1 MDSGAIYVASA
12 SPPVVMKWAS
22 ARLIQRSQIICRNE
36 HRMSIYAYDPG
47 MPTIDQYLD
56 DQLRRGRAYFSRE
69 QALSALGS
77 TPVALSAALT
87 RQIRKGR
94 LANPRQGFYLV
105 LRPEDQTVG
114 APDPVRWIDP
124 LMQHLKT
131 GYRISLLR
139 AAAFHGASHQAAM
152 VFQVIVPKQ
161 MRHFEIGRHRLEF
174 VYQAPADFDKVN
186 QPAWLDSLKSDAGF
200 AKVAGVE
207 LMLLDCARYF
217 RKAGGI
223 NGLAQI
229 AKDVG
234 GRAKPAT
241 LAKIA
246 IHYENASVRRL
257 GYLLER
263 MGHKRQ
269 AAALQSFAAQ
279 AKSAVPLDPSLKPL
293 IEGLAAPREKATKW
307 MLVIDEPVEIDS

>member
-1 MDSGAIYVASA
+1 MMYIL
-12 SPPVVMKWAS
+12 
-22 ARLIQRSQIICRNE
+22 ARTNPTDCWNWWDGSQVICKNE
-36 HRMSIYAYDPG
+36 HNMSIYAYDLG
-47 MPTIDQYLD
+47 MATIEQYLD
-56 DQLRRGRAYFSRE
+56 DQLKRGRAYFSRE
-69 QALSALGS
+69 EALSALDS

-105 LRPEDQTVG
+105 LRPEDQTAG

-124 LMQHLKT
+124 LMKHLKI

-161 MRHFEIGRHRLEF
+161 MRDFEIGRHRLQF
-174 VYQAPADFDKVN
+174 VYQIPVDFDNVN
-186 QPAWLDSLKSDAGF
+186 QRDWLDSMKSDAGF
-200 AKVAGVE
+200 ANVAGFE
-207 LMLLDCARYF
+207 LTLLDCARYF

-229 AKDVG
+229 VKDIG
-234 GRAKPAT
+234 GRAKPAS
-241 LAKIA
+241 LAKA
-246 IHYENASVRRL
+246 AVHYENSSVRRL

-263 MGHKRQ
+263 MGHSRQ
-269 AAALQSFAAQ
+269 AKALQSFVKQ
-279 AKSAVPLDPSLKPL
+279 TKTAVLLDPSVKPL
-293 IEGLAAPREKATKW
+293 IQGPDALHEKASKW
-307 MLVIDEPVEIDS
+307 MLVINESVEIDS

>member
-1 MDSGAIYVASA
+1 M
-12 SPPVVMKWAS
+12 
-22 ARLIQRSQIICRNE
+22 LIAPSQTICGNE
-36 HRMSIYAYDPG
+36 HNVSIYAYDLG
-47 MPTIDQYLD
+47 MPTIEQYLD
-56 DQLRRGRAYFSRE
+56 DQLKRGRAYFSRE
-69 QALSALGS
+69 QAFSALAL

-105 LRPEDQTVG
+105 LRPEDQTAG
-114 APDPVRWIDP
+114 APDPARWIDP
-124 LMQHLKT
+124 LMKHLKT
-131 GYRISLLR
+131 DYRISLLR
-139 AAAFHGASHQAAM
+139 AAAFHGASHQAAL

-161 MRHFEIGRHRLEF
+161 MRDFEIGRHRLEF
-174 VYQAPADFDKVN
+174 VYQTPADFENVN
-186 QPAWLDSLKSDAGF
+186 QSEWLDSLKSDAGF
-200 AKVAGVE
+200 AKVAGIE
-207 LMLLDCARYF
+207 LTLLDCARYF

-241 LAKIA
+241 LAKA
-246 IHYENASVRRL
+246 AVHYENSSVRRL

-269 AAALQSFAAQ
+269 AAALQSFAKQ
-279 AKSAVPLDPSLKPL
+279 AKSAVPLDLSVMPL
-293 IEGLAAPREKATKW
+293 IEGLSARPEKASKW
-307 MLVIDEPVEIDS
+307 MLVINESVEIDS